1 MAAVSNQPHRPKHA
15 GASATPAAGAKRRP
29 TRISKDGFA
38 AKVDAP
44 SGCLAL
50 PTALLSQATICF
62 DAAEHDLYSSVVQML
77 ARQCALLGCFPP
89 PAAAPPLRGSAG
101 EEGDGVGSSSSSLAV
116 PPGHTPF
123 SLIPPQPRPPGGAAA
138 FTAAR
143 AHARDGGVPP
153 GHTAFSWHAP
163 RTAATD
169 ALPPPPPPPPRL
181 ECFRLHRPPPLSPE
195 HQALLSRAVE
205 RDERFLAAYER
216 LVLEVVLP
224 AVKARLDAAAAGAAA
239 APAATATP
247 ASATRFFYQFPPTI
261 RLQPG
266 PSQKEVR
273 AHSDSA
279 YGHQQGEL
287 NCWLP
292 LTPPA
297 LTRTTLWLES
307 AAGAGDFAPL
317 DVEPGAIGVFHGTC
331 VRHCVPANPSCYCRV
346 SLDFRVGLGGAVD
359 LGGEVVEGTSCYDPT
374 WEFMGHSMA
383 HVRRYCDVA
392 ARLPPPHH
400 LSRHRN
406 SSE

>member
-1 MAAVSNQPHRPKHA
+1 MAAAVSNQPHRPKHA

-44 SGCLAL
+44 SGCLPL
-50 PTALLSQATICF
+50 PTALLSQATIQF
-62 DAAEHDLYSSVVQML
+62 DAAEHDLHGGAVQML

-101 EEGDGVGSSSSSLAV
+101 EEGDGVGSSSSSSSSSTSLAV

-123 SLIPPQPRPPGGAAA
+123 SLVPPQPRPLGSAAA
-138 FTAAR
+138 FTATR
-143 AHARDGGVPP
+143 AAARDGGVPP

-169 ALPPPPPPPPRL
+169 ALLPPPPPPRL
-181 ECFRLHRPPPLSPE
+181 EHFRLHRPPPLSPE
-195 HQALLSRAVE
+195 HQELLSRTME

-224 AVKARLDAAAAGAAA
+224 AVKARLDAAAAT
-239 APAATATP
+239 PAA
-247 ASATRFFYQFPPTI
+247 ATRFFYQFPPTI

-292 LTPPA
+292 LTSPA
-297 LTRTTLWLES
+297 LTCTTLWLES
-307 AAGAGDFAPL
+307 APGAGDFAPL
-317 DVEPGAIGVFHGTC
+317 EIEPGAIGVFHGTC
-331 VRHCVPANPSCYCRV
+331 VRHRVPANPTRFTRV
-346 SLDFRVGLGGAVD
+346 SLDFRVGLGGAVGP
-359 LGGEVVEGTSCYDPT
+359 GGEVVEGTSCYDPA

-392 ARLPPPHH
+392 ARLPPPLHH
-400 LSRHRN
+400 L
-406 SSE
+406 